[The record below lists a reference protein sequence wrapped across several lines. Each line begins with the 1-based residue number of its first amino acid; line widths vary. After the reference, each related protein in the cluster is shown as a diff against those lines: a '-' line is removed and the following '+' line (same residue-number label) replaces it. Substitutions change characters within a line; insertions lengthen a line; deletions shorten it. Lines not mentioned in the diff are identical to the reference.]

1 MPTES
6 VSSDSP
12 PRRRVLVTGGAS
24 GIGAAI
30 ARRFLAD
37 GHRVAVLDRD
47 REALES
53 FAKDSPRVEL
63 LLAADVGDEAELC
76 EALAEADGAWGGV
89 DVVCN
94 NAGISI
100 RSPFLD
106 TSLEDWERTLRVNLT
121 GAFLVARETA
131 RRMVAGGGGTIVNT
145 ASVSGLVGMP
155 DYAAYNVSKAG
166 LIELTRTMA
175 LELAPRIRVNAVC
188 PGYVLTPM
196 QRAEYTDEQLADQEG
211 LLPLGRLGLPEEIA
225 ALVAYLASPEAA
237 FVTGQSFVIDGG
249 ETAGGL
255 ASRPAGEPWRG
266 AGHGNDVPGAP
277 NPGRAEERGT

>member
-1 MPTES
+1 MPNVPT
-6 VSSDSP
+6 P
-12 PRRRVLVTGGAS
+12 PAGPDPRRPRRVLVTGGAS

-30 ARRFLAD
+30 ARRFLA
-37 GHRVAVLDRD
+37 GGARVAVLDRD
-47 REALES
+47 RDALAR
-53 FAKDSPRVEL
+53 FAKEVPQAGL
-63 LLAADVGDEAELC
+63 LLAADVGDEAGLR
-76 EALAEADGAWGGV
+76 AAFAETDDAWGGL

-100 RSPFLD
+100 RSPFLE
-106 TSLEDWERTLRVNLT
+106 TSLADWEQTLRVNLT
-121 GAFLVARETA
+121 GAFLVAREAA
-131 RRMVAGGGGTIVNT
+131 RRMTAGDGGVIVNT
-145 ASVSGLVGMP
+145 ASVSGMVGMP

-196 QRAEYTDEQLADQEG
+196 QRAEYTEQQLADQERS
-211 LLPLGRLGLPEEIA
+211 LPLGRLGSPEEIA
-225 ALVAYLASPEAA
+225 ALVAYLASAEAA

-255 ASRPAGEPWRG
+255 ASAPRPTG
-266 AGHGNDVPGAP
+266 AGTEHTPGAVG
-277 NPGRAEERGT
+277 PGRNEDGGA

>member
-1 MPTES
+1 MPNELTAPTGP
-6 VSSDSP
+6 D
-12 PRRRVLVTGGAS
+12 PRRPRRVLVTGGAS

-37 GHRVAVLDRD
+37 GDRVAVLDRD
-47 REALES
+47 RDALAR
-53 FAKDSPRVEL
+53 FAKEGPGAEL
-63 LLAADVGDEAELC
+63 LLAADVGTEAELC
-76 EALAEADGAWGGV
+76 GAFAEADAAWGGL

-100 RSPFLD
+100 RSPFLE
-106 TSLEDWERTLRVNLT
+106 TSLEDWERTLRVNIT
-121 GAFLVARETA
+121 GAFLVAREAA
-131 RRMVAGGGGTIVNT
+131 RRMAAGEGGVIVNT
-145 ASVSGLVGMP
+145 ASVSGMVGMP

-196 QRAEYTDEQLADQEG
+196 QRAEYTDEQLRDQERS
-211 LLPLGRLGLPEEIA
+211 LPLGRLGSPEEIA

-237 FVTGQSFVIDGG
+237 FVTGQAFVIDGG

-255 ASRPAGEPWRG
+255 ASAPRRTE
-266 AGHGNDVPGAP
+266 NDEGCAPGATA
-277 NPGRAEERGT
+277 PGPGEGGRV

>member
-1 MPTES
+1 MANATTGS
-6 VSSDSP
+6 GSSGAP
-12 PRRRVLVTGGAS
+12 PRRVLVTGGAS

-47 REALES
+47 REALAG
-53 FAKDSPRVEL
+53 FAKESPGTEL
-63 LLAADVGDEAELC
+63 LLTADVGEEGGLR
-76 EALAEADGAWGGV
+76 EALAEADEAWGGV

-100 RSPFLD
+100 RSPFLE

-131 RRMVAGGGGTIVNT
+131 RRMAAGGGGAIVNT

-175 LELAPRIRVNAVC
+175 LELAPLIRVNAVC

-196 QRAEYTDEQLADQEG
+196 QRAEYTDEQLAEQERS
-211 LLPLGRLGLPEEIA
+211 LPLGRLGSPEEIA

-249 ETAGGL
+249 EMAGGL
-255 ASRPAGEPWRG
+255 ASRPTG
-266 AGHGNDVPGAP
+266 GHAVESPGASAS
-277 NPGRAEERGT
+277 GRGEERGA